1 MATDV
6 RLAWTIQVL
15 ATVACVLG
23 MCLLLLGA
31 DLGARKKWGS
41 GAAVGP
47 RGNARGRTGVPCV
60 LKSRIVL
67 LILGYIGS
75 VIIDVFVT

>member
-6 RLAWTIQVL
+6 RLVWTIQVL
-15 ATVACVLG
+15 ATVACFLDMG
-23 MCLLLLGA
+23 TPLLKA
-31 DLGARKKWGS
+31 DGARKNGVN
-41 GAAVGP
+41 GAAVGQ
-47 RGNARGRTGVPCV
+47 RGNARGRTGVPYV